1 MHDAEPTDLVSLSAH
16 ELLRGYAAA
25 QFTPAE
31 VLEAV
36 HRRIDEQ
43 EPTLNAFYVREQEL
57 ASMQAKASTERWR
70 TGPASPGG
78 AFGRGVIDGIP
89 ITCKENIATQGTP
102 CPAGT
107 AAYADAGP
115 ADTDAP
121 VATLVSAAGGV
132 RLGKTVMPDLG
143 MLSSGVSSLHGVTRS
158 PWNPEWTPGGSSAG
172 AGAAAAARLGPL
184 HIGSDIGGSV
194 RLPAGWTG
202 LASLKPSFGTV
213 PVDPPY
219 QGRAIGPLARSV
231 DDVALLMQVL
241 AREDPLHRDYT
252 YLHRPEQPWAIV
264 WQQPLTDA
272 GVKQLRVGV
281 HTDAGSGMATDAEVA
296 AAVDRVAECFA
307 EAGAAVEQ
315 VDPFFAPDL
324 LEQLDTFW
332 RARAWQALA
341 ALPEASR
348 AAVLPYLVDWAAAA
362 AELPGS
368 AVIEAY
374 HAVQEIRRVTLAA
387 THGFD
392 VVLSPVAPVAAFPAE
407 WHGPTN
413 DPGTAMAH
421 IGYTAPYNFS
431 EQPAATVNAGST
443 RDGRPIGVQLA
454 GRRFGD
460 VALLRIS
467 RWYESARPDEARPT
481 WPA

>member
-1 MHDAEPTDLVSLSAH
+1 MHDAEPTDLVSMSAH

-36 HRRIDEQ
+36 HRRMDEQ

-78 AFGRGVIDGIP
+78 AFGRGVIDGVP
-89 ITCKENIATQGTP
+89 VTFKENIATQGTP

-241 AREDPLHRDYT
+241 AREDPPAPRT
-252 YLHRPEQPWAIV
+252 TPICTAPNSRGPSSGSSRSPTPA
-264 WQQPLTDA
+264 
-272 GVKQLRVGV
+272 VKQLRVGV

-315 VDPFFAPDL
+315 VDPFFAP
-324 LEQLDTFW
+324 
-332 RARAWQALA
+332 
-341 ALPEASR
+341 
-348 AAVLPYLVDWAAAA
+348 
-362 AELPGS
+362 G
-368 AVIEAY
+368 
-374 HAVQEIRRVTLAA
+374 
-387 THGFD
+387 
-392 VVLSPVAPVAAFPAE
+392 PA
-407 WHGPTN
+407 
-413 DPGTAMAH
+413 GTAGHLLASAGVA
-421 IGYTAPYNFS
+421 IVGGLAGGFAGAPS
-431 EQPAATVNAGST
+431 CRIWSS
-443 RDGRPIGVQLA
+443 GRP
-454 GRRFGD
+454 
-460 VALLRIS
+460 
-467 RWYESARPDEARPT
+467 RPPSCRVPPSSRPT
-481 WPA
+481 TPCRRSGG

>member
-1 MHDAEPTDLVSLSAH
+1 VHDVEPTDLVSMSAH

-25 QFTPAE
+25 QFTPEE

-36 HRRIDEQ
+36 QRRMDEQ
-43 EPTLNAFYVREQEL
+43 EPILNAFYVREHEL
-57 ASMQAKASTERWR
+57 ASMQAKASSERWR

-78 AFGRGVIDGIP
+78 AFGRGVIDGVP
-89 ITCKENIATQGTP
+89 ITCKENIATLGTP
-102 CPAGT
+102 CPAGS

-115 ADTDAP
+115 AHTDAP

-143 MLSSGVSSLHGVTRS
+143 MLSSGVSSLHGVCRS
-158 PWNPEWTPGGSSAG
+158 PWNPKWTPGGSSAG
-172 AGAAAAARLGPL
+172 AGAAGAARLGPL

-281 HTDAGSGMATDAEVA
+281 HTDAGSGMATDPEVVA
-296 AAVDRVAECFA
+296 VVDRVAELFA

-315 VDPFFAPDL
+315 VQPFFSPDL
-324 LEQLDTFW
+324 LAQLDTFW
-332 RARAWQALA
+332 RARAWQVLE
-341 ALPEASR
+341 ALPESSR
-348 AAVLPYLVDWAAAA
+348 AMVLRYLVDWAATA
-362 AELPGS
+362 AELSGS
-368 AVIEAY
+368 AVIEAH
-374 HAVQEIRRVTLAA
+374 HAVQDIRRVTLAA

-421 IGYTAPYNFS
+421 IAYTAPYNFS

-443 RDGRPIGVQLA
+443 GDGRPIGVQFA

-460 VALLRIS
+460 VALLRVC
-467 RWYESARPDEARPT
+467 RWYESARPDDARPR